1 MLVLRLV
8 SLALILTLA
17 ISSFGTLNT
26 LASSKLAR
34 NYGLVD
40 QACRTV
46 DSFHLRSPGAEAPAG
61 QTFTPTQTSVVGF
74 SIDIQSQSGD
84 PDVLAQI
91 YSGGLSRASV
101 IGQVHFSIPAGFG
114 SNSSTGAWYH
124 VSFPSGI
131 SITPNSAYALQLID
145 NGYSSGA
152 LFLWYQCTD
161 TYSGGSYYICLGNS
175 GPECGPSLTGSSFS
189 FITYAGDFSIA
200 SSNLLV
206 GRGSSNSTF
215 VSVNSV
221 FNFSSPV
228 ALSVGKSPDGVT
240 TAFDISTVTPVSN
253 SSANATLT
261 VTAGDDIPI
270 GTYSITLDAT
280 DGVLIHT
287 AELNFTIEPSD
298 FSVNVSSTNLHL
310 AQGSNVS
317 ATITVAST
325 YGFNSTVTLTPSWI
339 GDAPSNVDITI
350 LSALIAVPGS
360 SDLTISA
367 GQHASTGNYMLRIKA
382 VGDAL
387 THSAN
392 VGVMINLNVTKLITS
407 TVSTATPNVQ
417 QTLPLTSWLMLGSL
431 VGVILVVTA
440 LVNIPRLR
448 RIEKKIRSR

>member
-1 MLVLRLV
+1 M
-8 SLALILTLA
+8 LA
-17 ISSFGTLNT
+17 ISPFAILN
-26 LASSKLAR
+26 ASATSNLTG

-91 YSGGLSRASV
+91 YSGGLSRSAV

-131 SITPNSAYALQLID
+131 SVTPNSAYALQLID

-175 GPECGPSLTGSSFS
+175 GPECGPSSSGSSFS
-189 FITYAGDFSIA
+189 FITYSGDFSIA

-206 GRGSSNSTF
+206 ARGSSNSTI
-215 VSVNSV
+215 VSVNSI

-228 ALSVGKSPDGVT
+228 ALAVGKSPEGIT
-240 TAFDISTVTPVSN
+240 TSFDISTVTPVSN

-261 VTAGDDIPI
+261 VMADYDMPI

-298 FSVNVSSTNLHL
+298 FSITVSNTNSHL
-310 AQGSNVS
+310 AQGSNMS
-317 ATITVAST
+317 ATVTVAST
-325 YGFNSTVTLTPSWI
+325 YGFNSTVELTHSWI
-339 GDAPSNVDITI
+339 GDAPSNVTITI
-350 LSALIAVPGS
+350 SPTPIVVPGNAA
-360 SDLTISA
+360 LTVSA
-367 GQHASTGNYMLRIKA
+367 GQHATPGNYTLRITA
-382 VGDAL
+382 VNGTLA
-387 THSAN
+387 HSVD
-392 VGVMINLNVTKLITS
+392 VGVEINENSTKLITS
-407 TVSTATPNVQ
+407 TISTSITTAQ
-417 QTLPLTSWLMLGSL
+417 QTFAVTSWMLFSAIGL
-431 VGVILVVTA
+431 ILVVAT
-440 LVNIPRLR
+440 LVNISRLR